1 MYNRQGRKEEAYL
14 YKALKLSGSLQIGEE
29 EKSEQIRK
37 IMEISKVDW
46 LTGKKRERT
55 DFTAFLI
62 RQIPF
67 IGWKMWSIQALVM
80 ISAVVFF
87 YGTDAGTV
95 DVTWLLAGRRL
106 AFLVGALGTVM
117 AMIGIPYVMQSFRYR
132 MYEMEKA
139 TKHGLAGMLLSRM
152 IVLSAG
158 DLVTVLLCMFVIS
171 SKNYASAGMV
181 LLWYLAPLFLTGSF
195 CAGWMQKIEAKLD
208 MEDQT
213 DGYIQICEGAC
224 VGLLILQYLIYIKL
238 PSVYGNA
245 GWWIGILVIAAGA
258 MLYVVVEELIP
269 EMSTGEHSNV
279 GTIFFAVGFSLMM
292 VLDVALG

>member
-1 MYNRQGRKEEAYL
+1 
-14 YKALKLSGSLQIGEE
+14 
-29 EKSEQIRK
+29 
-37 IMEISKVDW
+37 
-46 LTGKKRERT
+46 
-55 DFTAFLI
+55 
-62 RQIPF
+62 
-67 IGWKMWSIQALVM
+67 
-80 ISAVVFF
+80 
-87 YGTDAGTV
+87 
-95 DVTWLLAGRRL
+95 
-106 AFLVGALGTVM
+106 M

-208 MEDQT
+208 MEDQAS
-213 DGYIQICEGAC
+213 GCIRICEGAC
-224 VGLLILQYLIYIKL
+224 VGLLILQYLLYLKL

-245 GWWIGILVIAAGA
+245 GWWTVILVIAAGT
-258 MLYVVVEELIP
+258 MVYKGRKI
-269 EMSTGEHSNV
+269 
-279 GTIFFAVGFSLMM
+279 IAVQF
-292 VLDVALG
+292 

>member
-1 MYNRQGRKEEAYL
+1 MYNRQERNEEAYL
-14 YKALKLSGSLQIGEE
+14 YKALKLNGALQISEE
-29 EKSEQIRK
+29 EKSEQISK
-37 IMEISKVDW
+37 IMEISKGER
-46 LTGKKRERT
+46 LAERKRERT

-80 ISAVVFF
+80 ITAVVFF
-87 YGTDAGTV
+87 YGTDRRAV
-95 DVTWLLAGRRL
+95 DVTWLFTGKRL

-139 TKHGLAGMLLSRM
+139 SKNGFARMLFGRM
-152 IVLSAG
+152 IVLSVG
-158 DLVTVLLCMFVIS
+158 DLITVLLCMFVVS

-181 LLWYLAPLFLTGSF
+181 LLWYLVPLFLTGSF
-195 CAGWMQKIEAKLD
+195 CAGWMQKIEARLD

-213 DGYIQICEGAC
+213 SGCIQICEGAC
-224 VGLLILQYLIYIKL
+224 VGLLVLQYLLYLKL

-245 GWWIGILVIAAGA
+245 GWWIIVLVIAAGT
-258 MLYVVVEELIP
+258 MVYKGRKI
-269 EMSTGEHSNV
+269 
-279 GTIFFAVGFSLMM
+279 IAVQF
-292 VLDVALG
+292 

>member
-46 LTGKKRERT
+46 LTGKKRDGQT
-55 DFTAFLI
+55 YS
-62 RQIPF
+62 IPDPSDSVHRMEDVEHTGAGYEKCGR
-67 IGWKMWSIQALVM
+67 I
-80 ISAVVFF
+80 F

-208 MEDQT
+208 MEDQAS
-213 DGYIQICEGAC
+213 GCIRICEGAC
-224 VGLLILQYLIYIKL
+224 VGLLILQYLLYLKL

-245 GWWIGILVIAAGA
+245 GWWTVILVIAAGT
-258 MLYVVVEELIP
+258 MVYKGRKI
-269 EMSTGEHSNV
+269 
-279 GTIFFAVGFSLMM
+279 IAVQF
-292 VLDVALG
+292 

>member
-80 ISAVVFF
+80 ITALIFF
-87 YGTDAGTV
+87 CGTDRGAV
-95 DVTWLLAGRRL
+95 DMTWLLTGRQL
-106 AFLVGALGTVM
+106 AFWVGALGTVM

-139 TKHGLAGMLLSRM
+139 AKNGFARMLLSRM
-152 IVLSAG
+152 VVLSVG
-158 DLVTVLLCMFVIS
+158 DLVTVLLCMIMIS

-181 LLWYLAPLFLTGSF
+181 LLWYLAPLFLIGSF
-195 CAGWMQKIEAKLD
+195 CTGWMQKIEAKLD
-208 MEDQT
+208 MEDQAS
-213 DGYIQICEGAC
+213 GCIQICEGAC
-224 VGLLILQYLIYIKL
+224 VGLLILQYLLYIKL
-238 PSVYGNA
+238 PSVYGNT

-258 MLYVVVEELIP
+258 MLYQGKKVIIIQ
-269 EMSTGEHSNV
+269 S
-279 GTIFFAVGFSLMM
+279 
-292 VLDVALG
+292 

>member
-1 MYNRQGRKEEAYL
+1 MRRRRETIEEEYL
-14 YKALKLSGSLQIGEE
+14 YKALQLRESLQVSEE
-29 EKSEQIRK
+29 KKSEQIEK
-37 IMEISKVDW
+37 IMEMSKADR
-46 LTGKKRERT
+46 LSERKKARTG
-55 DFTAFLI
+55 FTEFLI

-80 ISAVVFF
+80 VSAVVFF
-87 YGTDAGTV
+87 YGTDRRAEN
-95 DVTWLLAGRRL
+95 VTWLFTGRRL
-106 AFLVGALGTVM
+106 PFLVGALGTVM

-152 IVLSAG
+152 IVLSVG

-224 VGLLILQYLIYIKL
+224 VGLLVLQYLLYLKL

-245 GWWIGILVIAAGA
+245 GWWIIALAITAGV
-258 MLYVVVEELIP
+258 MLYRGRKI
-269 EMSTGEHSNV
+269 
-279 GTIFFAVGFSLMM
+279 IAVQF
-292 VLDVALG
+292 

>member
-208 MEDQT
+208 MEDQAS
-213 DGYIQICEGAC
+213 GCIRICEGAC
-224 VGLLILQYLIYIKL
+224 VGLLILQYLLYLKL

-245 GWWIGILVIAAGA
+245 DGGLLFW
-258 MLYVVVEELIP
+258 
-269 EMSTGEHSNV
+269 
-279 GTIFFAVGFSLMM
+279 
-292 VLDVALG
+292 

>member
-1 MYNRQGRKEEAYL
+1 MRRRRETIEEEYL
-14 YKALKLSGSLQIGEE
+14 YKALQLRESLQVSEE
-29 EKSEQIRK
+29 KKSEQIEK
-37 IMEISKVDW
+37 IMEMSKADR
-46 LTGKKRERT
+46 LSERKKARTG
-55 DFTAFLI
+55 FTEFLI

-80 ISAVVFF
+80 ITALIFF
-87 YGTDAGTV
+87 CGTDRGAV
-95 DVTWLLAGRRL
+95 DMTWLLTGRQL
-106 AFLVGALGTVM
+106 AFWVGALGTVM

-208 MEDQT
+208 MEDQAS
-213 DGYIQICEGAC
+213 GCIRICEGAC
-224 VGLLILQYLIYIKL
+224 VGLLILQYLLYLKL

-245 GWWIGILVIAAGA
+245 GWWTVILVIAAGT
-258 MLYVVVEELIP
+258 MVYKGRKI
-269 EMSTGEHSNV
+269 S
-279 GTIFFAVGFSLMM
+279 AVQF
-292 VLDVALG
+292 

>member
-29 EKSEQIRK
+29 EKSAQIRK

-139 TKHGLAGMLLSRM
+139 TKHGLAGILLSRM

-208 MEDQT
+208 MEDQAS
-213 DGYIQICEGAC
+213 GCIRICEGAC
-224 VGLLILQYLIYIKL
+224 VGLLILQYLLYLKL

-245 GWWIGILVIAAGA
+245 GWWTVILVIAAGT
-258 MLYVVVEELIP
+258 MVYKGRKI
-269 EMSTGEHSNV
+269 
-279 GTIFFAVGFSLMM
+279 IAVQF
-292 VLDVALG
+292 